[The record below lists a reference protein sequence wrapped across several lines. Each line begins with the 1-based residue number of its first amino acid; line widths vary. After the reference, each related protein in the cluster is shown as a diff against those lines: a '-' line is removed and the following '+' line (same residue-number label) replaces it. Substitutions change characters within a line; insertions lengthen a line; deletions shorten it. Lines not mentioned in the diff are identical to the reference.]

1 VRPNNV
7 PLGIALM
14 VVAMFLFPVM
24 NASVKHL
31 AVLYALPLIMLG
43 RYGGH
48 LALFI
53 IGFAPSRGLALVRTK
68 EPRLQ
73 LVRSVLML
81 ISTVCY
87 FITLEKVPLTTVAA
101 ISMTSPL
108 MVTAL
113 SVPLLGERVGIH
125 RWGAVI
131 LGFVGALIVV
141 HPSDAAIGLQ
151 AAPAFLSSASYALY
165 QILTRRVG
173 AQDTPETS
181 IMWTAIVG
189 FAAAVVSFPF
199 FFELPKSDF
208 DAGLLVGIG
217 VVGGLAHYLV
227 VRAITYAPAPVLA
240 PFGYGQLLGAA
251 VLSAVVFEEFPD
263 AWTWTGIGLIVAS
276 GLYIVHR
283 EAAARRAA
291 AR

>member
-1 VRPNNV
+1 
-7 PLGIALM
+7 M
-14 VVAMFLFPVM
+14 VLAMFLFPVM
-24 NASVKHL
+24 NASVKYL

-48 LALFI
+48 LLLFI
-53 IGFAPSRGLALVRTK
+53 VGFGATRGFDLVRTK
-68 EPRLQ
+68 EPKLQ

-87 FITLEKVPLTTVAA
+87 FVTLGKVPLTTVAA

-125 RWGAVI
+125 RWGAVVV
-131 LGFVGALIVV
+131 GFIGALIVV
-141 HPSDAAIGLQ
+141 HPSDASIGVQ
-151 AAPAFLSSASYALY
+151 ALPAFVSSASYALY

-189 FAAAVVSFPF
+189 FAAAVLSYPF
-199 FFELPKSDF
+199 FPELPAARLDI
-208 DAGLLVGIG
+208 GLLVLIG

-227 VRAITYAPAPVLA
+227 VRAITYAPAPILA
-240 PFGYGQLLGAA
+240 PFGYGQLIGAA
-251 VLSAVVFEEFPD
+251 VLSVIVFNEYPD
-263 AWTWTGIGLIVAS
+263 AWTLAGIALIVAS
-276 GLYIVHR
+276 GLYILQR
-283 EAAARRAA
+283 ETAARRAA